1 MVTIKDISR
10 RCGVSP
16 ATVSKA
22 LNGYTDISRETAE
35 LVRKVAR
42 EMHYLPNAAARQLK
56 TNISHNIGV
65 LFVDDTMC
73 GLTHEYFAVILN
85 STRDEAERLG
95 YDMTFI
101 SQNVGGKKLSFTEHC
116 QYRKCDGVLIASVD
130 FENEQVQELIKSEV
144 PVVTIDYAFDNVSC
158 VMSDNVEG
166 AYELARHLTEYG
178 HRKIA
183 FIYGEAT
190 SVTKKRLLGFYRAM
204 EELGIEVNDDYIV
217 AGKFHDPTF
226 SREAT
231 RRLMQLPNPPT
242 AIMYPD
248 DYSYLGGMVELERMH
263 LSVPEDISVAGY
275 DGINLSQVLRP
286 KLTTWYQDAETIG
299 RMSARKLIEKI
310 ENRKTCIAEE
320 IKVSG
325 KLLEG
330 CSVKRI

>member
-10 RCGVSP
+10 KCGVSP

-22 LNGYTDISRETAE
+22 LNGYTDISRETVE
-35 LVRKVAR
+35 LVKRVAR
-42 EMHYLPNAAARQLK
+42 EMHYLPNSAARQLK

-73 GLTHEYFAVILN
+73 GLTHEYFALIL
-85 STRDEAERLG
+85 SGTRDEAERLG

-101 SQNVGGKKLSFTEHC
+101 SQNVGGKRLSFTEHC
-116 QYRKCDGVLIASVD
+116 QYRKCDGVVVASVD
-130 FENEQVQELIKSEV
+130 FESDQVKELVKSEV
-144 PVVTIDYAFDNVSC
+144 PVVTIDYSFDNVSC

-166 AYELARHLTEYG
+166 AYELARHLIEFG

-183 FIYGEAT
+183 FISGEMT
-190 SVTKKRLLGFYRAM
+190 SVTQKRLLGYYRAM
-204 EELGIEVNDDYIV
+204 EEIGVEVNEDYIV
-217 AGKFHDPTF
+217 YGKFRDPKF
-226 SREAT
+226 SSEAT
-231 RRLMQLPNPPT
+231 RQLMELSNPPT

-248 DYSYLGGMVELERMH
+248 DYSYLGGMVELERMN

-275 DGINLSQVLRP
+275 DGISLSQVLRP
-286 KLTTWYQDAETIG
+286 KLTTWYQDAESIG